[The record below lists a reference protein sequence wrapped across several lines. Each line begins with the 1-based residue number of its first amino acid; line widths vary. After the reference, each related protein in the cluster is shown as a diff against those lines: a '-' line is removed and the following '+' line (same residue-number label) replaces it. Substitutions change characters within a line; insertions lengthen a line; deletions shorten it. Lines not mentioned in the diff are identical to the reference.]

1 LGRKRKSANQGGLA
15 IVFVILIGLLASIPK
30 EVWIG
35 IAIFLLAALAY
46 KIFRNFNNK
55 KKAAQLAIQVPSA
68 GRSTTVAKTISTSR
82 PVTKVYDTNSLVSM
96 SIGLPQQDALDHPV
110 APPPVGFISSK
121 SRWVPRSEQ
130 IEVAGLTIQG
140 GMLYFGTSVRD
151 SYRREEP
158 SLINPNIS
166 VSKVPVDPTVKLTS
180 YWPNYSEI
188 TPDARRAYLDWLA
201 DGRKNPQAD
210 IGYVFL
216 FFYGLE
222 RRALIDAASSE
233 EARKELPLIVDEIKR
248 LISIYKQSSSFH
260 RYAADLLE
268 YVHAAYLPQDN
279 EEEFLTGEQP
289 FNYQL
294 PISLRIRLGRFAIA
308 REPLPAA
315 WAIRWVLSDVSIY
328 RRTAATRC
336 AAEFTKIFEA
346 LYKEKYGDG
355 IILPV
360 NSAKLKI
367 QYMAASAALRGTQL
381 MITPGDLPD
390 ITAISGPR
398 NKLQTLVN
406 DCTKA
411 LDAYSRFL
419 GRHPDQ
425 ANSFEAYMCLPTKFW
440 PETIKSAFARLKQ
453 EATNQFVLLNQK
465 DLSAQ
470 LHGSGNFTRECISA
484 MAGHFEEMGLG
495 IEPDVVGGA
504 RRPGPDDLVVIFSL
518 NDAARGDRSTTEYK
532 TALLTVNLFA
542 AIVAADGDASDSEL
556 RLVEQQIDT
565 WEGLSTNLKS
575 RLKANYRLQL
585 KQVRLLPGLKEKLG
599 SLSTDSRRS
608 IGVALAS
615 LARADGNVSPHEI
628 TLLQKLYGLLQLDPQ
643 LVYADL
649 NERTLPSQIKSGRAR
664 PAQSGS
670 PSARGFALNADKIAA
685 LQRESASVSSLLAD
699 VFTDDEPVVQPSPV
713 EAPEGDV
720 QDTLIGLDAGHSEFL
735 RLLISRPE
743 WSRQELA
750 GVAVEMKM
758 MLDGALERINEAAFD
773 AVGVSITDG
782 DDPIEVNQKTVEMV
796 FA

>member
-1 LGRKRKSANQGGLA
+1 MANQGGLA
-15 IVFVILIGLLASIPK
+15 IVFVILLGLLASIPK

-35 IAIFLLAALAY
+35 VAVFLVAALAY
-46 KIFRNFNNK
+46 KLFRTFDNK
-55 KKAAQLAIQVPSA
+55 KKAARSAIQVPTGA
-68 GRSTTVAKTISTSR
+68 ISTTVGKKTSIPR
-82 PVTKVYDTNSLVSM
+82 PVTKVSTSDRLVSVVL
-96 SIGLPQQDALDHPV
+96 GTPQQGASDHPV
-110 APPPVGFISSK
+110 APPPVGFISSR

-140 GMLYFGTSVRD
+140 GMLYFGTSVKD
-151 SYRREEP
+151 SYQREEP

-260 RYAADLLE
+260 RYATDLLE

-279 EEEFLTGEQP
+279 AAEFLTSEQP
-289 FNYQL
+289 FNFQL

-308 REPLPAA
+308 REPLPAS
-315 WAIRWVLSDVSIY
+315 WAIRWMLSDVSIY

-355 IILPV
+355 IILPG

-381 MITPGDLPD
+381 MITAGDLPD

-406 DCTKA
+406 DCTTA

-425 ANSFEAYMCLPTKFW
+425 ANTFEAYMCLPTKFL
-440 PETIKSAFARLKQ
+440 PETIKSAFAQLKQ
-453 EATNQFVLLNQK
+453 ESTNQFVTLNQK

-470 LHGSGNFTRECISA
+470 LLGSGTLTRDSISA
-484 MAGHFEEMGLG
+484 IAGHLEEMGLG
-495 IEPDVVGGA
+495 MEPDVVAGA
-504 RRPGPDDLVVIFSL
+504 RRPGPEDLVVIFSL

-542 AIVAADGDASDSEL
+542 AITVADGDASDSEL
-556 RLVEQQIDT
+556 QLVEQQIDA

-628 TLLQKLYGLLQLDPQ
+628 TLLEKLYGLLQLDPQ

-649 NERTLPSQIKSGRAR
+649 NERTLRSQIKTTGAR
-664 PAQSGS
+664 STQSGAV
-670 PSARGFALNADKIAA
+670 PARGFALDANKIAA
-685 LQRESASVSSLLAD
+685 LQKESASVSSLLAD
-699 VFTDDEPVVQPSPV
+699 VFADDESVVQPSPV
-713 EAPEGDV
+713 EAPER
-720 QDTLIGLDAGHSEFL
+720 DTPNTVIGLDAGHSEFL

-750 GVAVEMKM
+750 TAAVEMKM

-782 DDPIEVNQKTVEMV
+782 DDPIEVNQQTVEMV